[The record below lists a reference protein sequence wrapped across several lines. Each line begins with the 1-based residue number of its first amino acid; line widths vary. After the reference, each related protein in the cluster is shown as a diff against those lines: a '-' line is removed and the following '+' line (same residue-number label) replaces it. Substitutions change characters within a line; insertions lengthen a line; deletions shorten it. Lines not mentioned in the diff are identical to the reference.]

1 MTDARLRI
9 AFPPSPERE
18 IGNIDEGPHD
28 GTKRLRK
35 RGHLEPLVQG
45 TALVRLELTETD
57 PPDRCGV
64 NEPLHGFPYH
74 REHALHPGMEEQR
87 LFVFDEEMRVS
98 GLRVMRPEEAGSP
111 PGREIPLPVF
121 PVAYFGGTG
130 VGTMLRTGGRDMR

>member
-64 NEPLHGFPYH
+64 NEPL
-74 REHALHPGMEEQR
+74 
-87 LFVFDEEMRVS
+87 
-98 GLRVMRPEEAGSP
+98 
-111 PGREIPLPVF
+111 PVF
-121 PVAYFGGTG
+121 PVPISEGPGPAPCC
-130 VGTMLRTGGRDMR
+130 GRGEWT